1 MGGYYQDPPKDPEAE
16 AQRIAREKYRTD
28 SGPDV
33 FCTICGAEL
42 APRILRIGDQER
54 RFGHNSCEC
63 EGFRVAY
70 QEILVEEKQKAQA
83 YIDDLN
89 RKRIADMIKRSGLGA
104 RFSERTFENYIAE
117 TGWQKVALSVMQEFV
132 ADVIARKDKGRGLIL
147 SGSVG
152 TGKTHLAAAAAIT
165 LMGAGFETVYGTASA
180 ILGEIKKSWKD
191 DTDHDVVG
199 RLCSVP
205 LLVIDDLGKE
215 YSKRVDGWSW
225 AQEQFFQVIN
235 ARYENY
241 FPVVIT
247 TNFNMS
253 QLSDTM
259 GDAIVS
265 RLVECCRGVRCDGE
279 DYRMRRWK
287 N

>member
-1 MGGYYQDPPKDPEAE
+1 MVE
-16 AQRIAREKYRTD
+16 AQRIAKERYQKD
-28 SGPDV
+28 SGHDAV
-33 FCTICGAEL
+33 CTICGAEL
-42 APRILRIGDQER
+42 APRILRFGDQER
-54 RFGHNSCEC
+54 RFGYNLCEC
-63 EGFRVAY
+63 DGFKAAHR
-70 QEILVEEKQKAQA
+70 EILSEEEKKVQE
-83 YIDDLN
+83 YIDELK
-89 RKRIADMIKRSGLGA
+89 RKKLADMVYRSGLGA
-104 RFSERTFENYIAE
+104 RFSERTFENYRAE
-117 TGWQKVALSVMQEFV
+117 TEWQKVALAITQEFV
-132 ADVIARKDKGRGLIL
+132 ANMIERKERGHGLIL

-152 TGKTHLAAAAAIT
+152 TGKTHLAAAASIA

-180 ILGEIKKSWKD
+180 ILGSIKKGWN
-191 DTDHDVVG
+191 TDSDIIDHF
-199 RLCSVP
+199 CEVP

-215 YSKRVDGWSW
+215 YSKKTDGWSW

-241 FPVVIT
+241 LPMIIT
-247 TNFNMS
+247 TNFNMT

-287 N
+287 K